1 MAVIGRGA
9 LELAS
14 TPACWRT
21 RTSTTGSA
29 VLALDLDRPIGKL
42 RDLVLTNRLTHR
54 LHDLPVTE
62 LAGLRH
68 RLELETPSR

>member
-1 MAVIGRGA
+1 
-9 LELAS
+9 
-14 TPACWRT
+14 
-21 RTSTTGSA
+21 

-42 RDLVLTNRLTHR
+42 RDLVLTNRLTDR

>member
-42 RDLVLTNRLTHR
+42 RDLVLSSMPL
-54 LHDLPVTE
+54 
-62 LAGLRH
+62 LRMSVSMKAKI
-68 RLELETPSR
+68 E

>member
-1 MAVIGRGA
+1 
-9 LELAS
+9 
-14 TPACWRT
+14 
-21 RTSTTGSA
+21 
-29 VLALDLDRPIGKL
+29 VLALDLDRRIGKL

-54 LHDLPVTE
+54 LHDLPVAE